1 MEERNWKKA
10 DLKAFHNEVRII
22 SEEEFQFSWSCVLK
36 FSYSIL
42 IVQRNHMKRQLD
54 ENKNT
59 PSERICPIVHIL
71 SYNIEDFFFKN
82 EVQA

>member
-1 MEERNWKKA
+1 MELHFYEN
-10 DLKAFHNEVRII
+10 F
-22 SEEEFQFSWSCVLK
+22 LK

-42 IVQRNHMKRQLD
+42 IVQRNHVKRQLD

-71 SYNIEDFFFKN
+71 SYNIEDFFSKMKCKLEKN
-82 EVQA
+82 PICNAFQNQ